1 MQALSPEL
9 VLEMAR
15 LAGLEISLERAQ
27 DLIPALQPVF
37 DGDAEIA
44 KLKLGT
50 LSAVGT
56 PWAEVDHG

>member
-1 MQALSPEL
+1 MRELSAEL

-15 LAGLEISLERAQ
+15 LAGMEISLERAG

-37 DGDAEIA
+37 DDDAAIT

-50 LSAVGT
+50 LSAVGK
-56 PWAEVDHG
+56 PWTEAEDG

>member
-1 MQALSPEL
+1 MREFSAEL

-15 LAGLEISLERAQ
+15 LAGLEIDLERAR

-50 LSAVGT
+50 LSGVGK
-56 PWAEVDHG
+56 PWTEVEHG